1 MSDADEE
8 YSCDEPPPRRHRR
21 YKPEGAIELL
31 WWNWERWGDRPA
43 DLSLSDP
50 ENARLALDMGFDR
63 WLWYWGFQR
72 CGCAGNPYWVTF
84 MRTRRAGMD
93 LDH

>member
-8 YSCDEPPPRRHRR
+8 YSCDEPQRMR
-21 YKPEGAIELL
+21 YRYSSARAVELH
-31 WWNWERWGDRPA
+31 WWNWEHWGNRPA
-43 DLSLSDP
+43 DLSLSNVG
-50 ENARLALDMGFDR
+50 NARLALDMGFDA

-72 CGCAGNPYWVTF
+72 IGCAGNPYLVVF
-84 MRTRRAGMD
+84 IRTPRAGMD